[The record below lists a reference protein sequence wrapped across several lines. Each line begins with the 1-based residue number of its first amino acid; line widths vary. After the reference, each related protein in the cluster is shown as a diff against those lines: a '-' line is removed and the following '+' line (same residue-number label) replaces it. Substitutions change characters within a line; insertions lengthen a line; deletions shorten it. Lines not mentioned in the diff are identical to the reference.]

1 MICKLAGK
9 DIASVETVRG
19 GRHHVYL
26 DVVVL
31 IDASYQTLT
40 GGTFIPPTNLV
51 PAPIIEGGLKVVEIA
66 MQQNSFKE
74 HIRECK
80 HHKEGSNAT
89 KKIITGAFEEKN
101 LIT

>member
-19 GRHHVYL
+19 GGHHVYL

-31 IDASYQTLT
+31 IDVACHTLT
-40 GGTFIPPTNLV
+40 GGTFMPPTNMV
-51 PAPIIEGGLKVVEIA
+51 PTPIIEGGLEAVEIA
-66 MQQNSFKE
+66 MQHNTFKE

-80 HHKEGSNAT
+80 HHKEAINTT